1 MNGFYKRIKLKT
13 HFRDNTK
20 VKGQTGEFRK
30 KKNYKKCAPNKNHYV
45 IETFI
50 EATKNEVK
58 DDLKTICACK

>member
-30 KKNYKKCAPNKNHYV
+30 KK
-45 IETFI
+45 T
-50 EATKNEVK
+50 TKSALQIK
-58 DDLKTICACK
+58 IITLSKLS